1 MCLGEGE
8 WAPPTGLLANE
19 SEGSPGQQTGFEQ
32 PGDLFF
38 FLTCLRVLPPPPP
51 QPAHSSGV
59 VNLTPICVS

>member
-38 FLTCLRVLPPPPP
+38 FLTCLRVLPPPYPRSL
-51 QPAHSSGV
+51 HILLELS
-59 VNLTPICVS
+59 I